1 MNLQD
6 EIKNKIINPNY
17 IEEIKQFISGRKSW
31 RTYGIVCESLSK
43 LFLGVGTILS
53 FSSGIYSNIWFSFMA
68 GSSST
73 TSLILL
79 QFSNFS
85 YKESKKNTEELNIL
99 LKKCKCDIVPEVL
112 SISMSKNMFNNTPEN
127 TPDNQSNY

>member
-1 MNLQD
+1 MSLQD
-6 EIKNKIINPNY
+6 EITNKIINPNY

-31 RTYGIVCESLSK
+31 RTYGIICESFSK

-53 FSSGIYSNIWFSFMA
+53 FSSGIYSNTWFSFMA

-79 QFSNFS
+79 QFSNFA

-99 LKKCKCDIVPEVL
+99 LKKCKCDIVPEFL
-112 SISMSKNMFNNTPEN
+112 SISMSKNMFNNTPEQPSEN
-127 TPDNQSNY
+127 LSNL

>member
-1 MNLQD
+1 MSLQD

-31 RTYGIVCESLSK
+31 RTYGIICESFSK

-53 FSSGIYSNIWFSFMA
+53 FSSGIYSNTWFSFMA

-79 QFSNFS
+79 QFSNFA

-99 LKKCKCDIVPEVL
+99 LKKCKCDIVPEFL
-112 SISMSKNMFNNTPEN
+112 SISMSKNMFNNTPEQ
-127 TPDNQSNY
+127 PSDNLSNL

>member
-1 MNLQD
+1 MSLQD
-6 EIKNKIINPNY
+6 EITNKIINPNY
-17 IEEIKQFISGRKSW
+17 IEEIKQFISGRKTW
-31 RTYGIVCESLSK
+31 RTYGIVCESFSK

-53 FSSGIYSNIWFSFMA
+53 FSSGIYSNTWFSFMA

-79 QFSNFS
+79 QFSNFA

-112 SISMSKNMFNNTPEN
+112 SISMSKNMFNNTPEQ

>member
-1 MNLQD
+1 
-6 EIKNKIINPNY
+6 
-17 IEEIKQFISGRKSW
+17 
-31 RTYGIVCESLSK
+31 
-43 LFLGVGTILS
+43 
-53 FSSGIYSNIWFSFMA
+53 MA
-68 GSSST
+68 GTSST

-79 QFSNFS
+79 QFSNFA